1 MLSIIF
7 STFNE
12 ANNRMLFL
20 ALDKLI
26 AKQQFEIICVDGG
39 SSDGSLEQLAKLNL
53 TLLNLENSTR
63 AARLNLGIK
72 HAKNQ
77 QVLLHHPRS
86 ILSDQGINFLEN
98 NREKIAWG
106 AFTHKFDNSHYFL
119 KFISWYSNNVRVKR
133 KNVVYLDHCILIDKK
148 YLNQDIPDIAIFE
161 DTALSEILASQG
173 LSAKLLPF
181 SATTSAI
188 RFLNRGIYKQF
199 FMNQFLKFLY
209 SINFDASKM
218 NKLYEKHLNLNQ
230 KN

>member
-1 MLSIIF
+1 
-7 STFNE
+7 
-12 ANNRMLFL
+12 MLFL

-39 SSDGSLEQLAKLNL
+39 SSDGSLEQLAKFKL

-72 HAKNQ
+72 HAKNR

-86 ILSDQGINFLEN
+86 ILSDQGINFLVN

-106 AFTHKFDNSHYFL
+106 AFTHQFDNPHYFL
-119 KFISWYSNNVRVKR
+119 KFISWYSNNIRVKK
-133 KNVVYLDHCILIDKK
+133 KNIVYLDHCILIDKK
-148 YLNQDIPDIAIFE
+148 YLTQEIPDIAIFE

-181 SATTSAI
+181 AATTSAI

-199 FMNQFLKFLY
+199 FMNQFLKLLY
-209 SINFDASKM
+209 SINFDANKM
-218 NKLYEKHLNLNQ
+218 NKIYEKNLDLNQ